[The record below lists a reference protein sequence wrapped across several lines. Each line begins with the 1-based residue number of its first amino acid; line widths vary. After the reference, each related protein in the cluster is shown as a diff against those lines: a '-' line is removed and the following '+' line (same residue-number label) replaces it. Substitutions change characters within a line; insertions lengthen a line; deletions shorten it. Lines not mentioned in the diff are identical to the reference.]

1 MNLGFAG
8 RLGLLREMAFSVLV
22 MICLYYF
29 EAYTFSFILRS
40 PLFVLNSGEEKGFLW
55 NICKTVFILFC
66 IYALFVTLTMK
77 WGLSSYLVGCI
88 KTEIHSKSSVY
99 LVVILTGANTT
110 LHHLIKICL
119 SVFKNI
125 DSSYKLTIKGFLNF
139 ICLNLFCSII
149 RETSRIDALTN
160 QWHNTD
166 DFHSNIGINYFEITR
181 DCSTVVV
188 VPQVT
193 LHKNKTQTRVVC

>member
-1 MNLGFAG
+1 MNRGFAG
-8 RLGLLREMAFSVLV
+8 CIGLLCEMPFSVLV

-29 EAYTFSFILRS
+29 QVHTFSFIRRS
-40 PLFVLNSGEEKGFLW
+40 PLFVRNSGEEKGFLW

-66 IYALFVTLTMK
+66 IYALLVNLTMK
-77 WGLSSYLVGCI
+77 WGLSSYLIGCI

-110 LHHLIKICL
+110 YHLIKICL

-125 DSSYKLTIKGFLNF
+125 DPSFKLTIKGFLNF
-139 ICLNLFCSII
+139 IRLNLFCSII

-181 DCSTVVV
+181 DCSTVLV

-193 LHKNKTQTRVVC
+193 LQRNKTQTRVVC